1 MNELTVL
8 AVDDEQPALD
18 ELAFLLDRDPRVGV
32 VLRCHNAMDA
42 LKVLQEHQIDALFV
56 DIAMPGLSGLELAA
70 VLKRFRE
77 APPIVFVTAHAERA
91 VDAFELHATDYLL
104 KPIREERLREAVR
117 RVAEA
122 SSESSDDDSIPVE
135 LGGTTRFIARSEV
148 RFVEAQGD
156 YSRLHTAS
164 GNHLVRIPVSTLEER
179 WGEAG
184 FIRIH
189 RSYLVALHHV
199 DEVRTDGGRCVVV
212 IGDHQLVASRRM
224 TPTLRELLR
233 QRRTGEPS

>member
-1 MNELTVL
+1 MTLTVL

-18 ELAFLLDRDPRVGV
+18 ELAFLLDRDPRVGTV
-32 VLRCHNAMDA
+32 VRCHNATDA
-42 LKVLQEHQIDALFV
+42 LKVLQDGHIDALFV

-91 VDAFELHATDYLL
+91 VDAFELNATDYLL
-104 KPIREERLREAVR
+104 KPIREERLQEAIR
-117 RVAEA
+117 RIAEEGSA
-122 SSESSDDDSIPVE
+122 PADDDTIPVE
-135 LGGTTRFIARSEV
+135 LGGITRFVSRSDV

-156 YSRLHTAS
+156 YSRLHTAT
-164 GNHLVRIPVSTLEER
+164 GNHLVRIPISALEER
-179 WGEAG
+179 WGDAG

-189 RSYLVALHHV
+189 RSYLVALRHI

-212 IGDHQLVASRRM
+212 INGQELGASRRM
-224 TPTLRELLR
+224 TPMLRDLLR
-233 QRRTGEPS
+233 QRRDTP

>member
-1 MNELTVL
+1 MTLLTVL

-18 ELAFLLDRDPRVGV
+18 ELAFLLDRDPRVGEV
-32 VLRCHNAMDA
+32 IRARDATDA
-42 LKVLQEHQIDALFV
+42 LKVLQEGHVDALFV

-91 VDAFELHATDYLL
+91 VDAFELNATDYLL

-122 SSESSDDDSIPVE
+122 GAAPAEDDTIPVE
-135 LGGTTRFIARSEV
+135 LGGITRFVSRSEV
-148 RFVEAQGD
+148 RYVEAQGD
-156 YSRLHTAS
+156 YSRLHTPT
-164 GNHLVRIPVSTLEER
+164 GNHLVRIPISTLEER
-179 WGEAG
+179 WSDVG

-189 RSYLVALHHV
+189 RSYLVALPHI

-212 IGDHQLVASRRM
+212 IDGQELVASRRM
-224 TPTLRELLR
+224 TPMLRDLLR
-233 QRRTGEPS
+233 QRRSGEKP

>member
-1 MNELTVL
+1 MGLTVL

-18 ELAFLLDRDPRVGV
+18 ELAFLLGGDPRVGT
-32 VLRCHNAMDA
+32 VLRCRNATDA
-42 LKVLQEHQIDALFV
+42 LKVLQEQQIDALFV

-91 VDAFELHATDYLL
+91 VDAFELNAIDYLL

-117 RVAEA
+117 RIAESGA
-122 SSESSDDDSIPVE
+122 APAEDDTIPVE
-135 LGGTTRFIARSEV
+135 LGGITRFVSRSEV

-156 YSRLHTAS
+156 YSRLHTPS
-164 GNHLVRIPVSTLEER
+164 GNHLVRIPISTLEER
-179 WGEAG
+179 WSEAG

-189 RSYLVALHHV
+189 RSYLVALRHI
-199 DEVRTDGGRCVVV
+199 DEVRTEAGRCIVV
-212 IGDHQLVASRRM
+212 IDGQELTASRRM
-224 TPTLRELLR
+224 APTLRDLLR
-233 QRRTGEPS
+233 SRRSGDVS